1 MLDFKCPVCGSV
13 LHREDRTM
21 RCSSG
26 HCYDLAKQGY
36 VNLLMSNRSSA
47 KRHGDDKQMVLA
59 RQSFLEKGYY
69 DCLRDAVCSLAVRRC
84 GSQVDLLDVGCGE
97 GWYTC
102 GVKTALERAGAT
114 CRATGVDISREA
126 LIQAAKRGCGLQLA
140 VGSVSALPV
149 LDSSCDLLLNIF
161 APNSDDEFFRVLR
174 PGGVLIRAVPLE
186 EHLMG
191 LKAAIYDRPY
201 ANPAPQYT
209 PEGFRLLERVDVRD
223 RLTLESNEDIQDL
236 FMMTPYYYK
245 TGRQDQ
251 EKLQTLDALET
262 ELAFCLFVHERI

>member
-1 MLDFKCPVCGSV
+1 MPDFKCPVCGGV

-21 RCSSG
+21 RCGSG
-26 HCYDLAKQGY
+26 HCYDLARQGY

-47 KRHGDDKQMVLA
+47 KRHGDDKAMVLA

-69 DCLRDAVCSLAVRRC
+69 DCLRDAVCDLAVHRC
-84 GSQVDLLDVGCGE
+84 GNSVDLLDAGCGE

-102 GVKTALERAGAT
+102 GVKTALEQAGKE
-114 CRATGVDISREA
+114 CRAVGVDISREA
-126 LIQAAKRGCGLQLA
+126 LIQAAKRSCGLQLA

-149 LDSSCDLLLNIF
+149 QDESCDLLLNIF

-174 PGGVLIRAVPLE
+174 PGGILIRAVPLE

-191 LKAAIYDRPY
+191 LKTAIYDRPY
-201 ANPAPQYT
+201 PNPAPQYA
-209 PEGFRLLERVDVRD
+209 PEGFRLIERAEVRE
-223 RLTLESNEDIQDL
+223 RLVLQSSEDIQNL

-245 TGRQDQ
+245 TGRRDQ
-251 EKLQTLDALET
+251 EKLQNLNALET
-262 ELAFCLFVHERI
+262 ELAFCLFIHQRI